1 MNPLFL
7 TLLSVKYFV
16 TEIGEKTR
24 RPDTESHYFRGKSF
38 KSRVIAVL
46 ILTIWLTGL
55 VAGLFVEGMGMSLEL
70 QVSDDPEQC
79 KEEKQ
84 CKKRMMERFGGHLED
99 QNAPEDVDKKDY
111 A

>member
-79 KEEKQ
+79 KEG
-84 CKKRMMERFGGHLED
+84 MMEHFGGHLED
-99 QNAPEDVDKKDY
+99 QNAPEDADKKDY